1 MALLPSGERMWPS
14 IRSGKIFA
22 AVPSVRQFQ
31 MIQHSTAEI
40 ELKLVV
46 DGRVSAEHEE
56 HLRRELARH
65 MGHPFAFRFTYV
77 EDIRRSAGGKY
88 EDFIC
93 RVQR

>member
-1 MALLPSGERMWPS
+1 MWPS

-46 DGRVSAEHEE
+46 DGRMSAEH
-56 HLRRELARH
+56 
-65 MGHPFAFRFTYV
+65 
-77 EDIRRSAGGKY
+77 
-88 EDFIC
+88 
-93 RVQR
+93 